1 MFILY
6 GLHSE
11 IVLFR
16 QNSQEKGLEKPDK
29 NIRKEHKQYKNT
41 IHVYIYI
48 SLKKQCYPSS
58 PKNCTL
64 LPEEIVGN
72 ESTSVLSPATP

>member
-41 IHVYIYI
+41 IHVYIYFVEKAVLPI
-48 SLKKQCYPSS
+48 VSKELHTASRR
-58 PKNCTL
+58 NCW
-64 LPEEIVGN
+64 
-72 ESTSVLSPATP
+72 